1 VYKSRKYI
9 TVIVSFS
16 LITIS
21 PWFSLTASPSESDTS
36 VYGNVY
42 VTRWAEDRKSA
53 FSFSFDDGF
62 KAQFDNV
69 KPILNSFDF
78 NVTYFLLPPFL
89 TEQLPGIWRYGTWPM
104 FLEMHSEGS
113 QLGSHS
119 LNHPHLL
126 QLPLGDTLTQNTIHY
141 ELYHSKKI
149 IEARTSFEQCITF
162 AYPYAERNPFL
173 DSLASLYYE
182 SSRAI
187 GILPNNFTLSGLEWY
202 SLKSYEV
209 IFSEPRTVF
218 EDDLDELYN
227 FMNWIDNSIA
237 EGKWGIQLAHEV
249 VPFSQ
254 LGDLISQ
261 GAYNP
266 ISNEWL
272 ALLCEWLAQKCYD
285 NLIWIETIG
294 NITKYMKERDAH
306 SYQILS
312 QSNSL
317 IKISLTDNLP
327 DNIYNYPL
335 TAYISIPENWEK
347 VLLIQGTRSEVY
359 NTFSL
364 DTMQVI
370 LAQII
375 PDNGIIQMFDY
386 SSTFVE
392 VEKNQPTDF
401 ILHQNYPN
409 PFNPS
414 TTISYEL
421 LNSGYVSLNLYDIL
435 GNKISELIAGEKS
448 AGKHSVLF
456 DAGSLSS
463 GVYTYVLNIGGK
475 YQSKKLMLIK

>member
-1 VYKSRKYI
+1 MYKSRKYI
-9 TVIVSFS
+9 IVIVSFS

-21 PWFSLTASPSESDTS
+21 PWFSLTASSSKSDTS
-36 VYGNVY
+36 DYGNVY

-62 KAQFDNV
+62 KAQYDNV

-104 FLEMHSEGS
+104 FLEMYSEGS
-113 QLGSHS
+113 ELGSHS

-141 ELYHSKKI
+141 ELYKSKKM
-149 IEARTSFEQCITF
+149 IEARTDFEKCITF
-162 AYPYAERNPFL
+162 AYPYAEHNSFL
-173 DSLASLYYE
+173 DSLTSLYYE

-187 GILPNNFTLSGLEWY
+187 GITPNNFTLSGLEWY

-249 VPFSQ
+249 VPFEQ

-272 ALLCEWLAQKCYD
+272 ILLCEWLAQKSYD

-294 NITKYMKERDAH
+294 NITKYIKERDGH

-317 IKISLTDNLP
+317 IEISLTDNLP

-347 VLLIQGTRSEVY
+347 VLLIQGSISKVY
-359 NTFSL
+359 ETISL

-375 PDNGIIQMFDY
+375 PDNGIIQLIDHT
-386 SSTFVE
+386 SSFVE
-392 VEKNQPTDF
+392 TERTQPTNF
-401 ILHQNYPN
+401 ILYQNYPN
-409 PFNPS
+409 PFNP
-414 TTISYEL
+414 TTTLSYEIR
-421 LNSGYVSLNLYDIL
+421 NSGYVSLVLYDIL
-435 GNKISELIAGEKS
+435 GNKISELISSDQS
-448 AGKHSVLF
+448 AGKYSFVL
-456 DAGSLSS
+456 DASSLVS
-463 GVYTYVLNIGGK
+463 GVYTYVLSFDGR
-475 YQSKKLMLIK
+475 YESKKLMLIK

>member
-1 VYKSRKYI
+1 VHKSRKYI
-9 TVIVSFS
+9 TAIVSFL
-16 LITIS
+16 LIIIS
-21 PWFSLTASPSESDTS
+21 PCFKVIASSSASDS
-36 VYGNVY
+36 SNYGEVYI
-42 VTRWAEDRKSA
+42 TRWAEDRKSA

-62 KAQFDNV
+62 KAQYDNV
-69 KPILNSFDF
+69 YPILEEYEF
-78 NVTYFLLPPFL
+78 NATYFLLSPFL
-89 TEQLPGIWRYGTWPM
+89 SDTLIWRYGSWPM

-113 QLGSHS
+113 ELGSHS
-119 LNHPHLL
+119 LYHPHLL
-126 QLPLGDTLTQNTIHY
+126 ELSVGDTLTPNTIHY
-141 ELYHSKKI
+141 ELYQSKKM
-149 IEARTSFEQCITF
+149 IEARTSFEPCITF
-162 AYPYAERNPFL
+162 AYPYAEHNALL

-187 GILPNNFTLSGLEWY
+187 GISPNNFTLSGLEWY
-202 SLKSYEV
+202 SLKSAEI
-209 IFSEPRTVF
+209 IFSEPRVVF

-227 FMNWIDNSIA
+227 FMNWIENSITD
-237 EGKWGIQLAHEV
+237 GKWGIQLAHEV
-249 VPFSQ
+249 VPFTQ

-272 ALLCEWLAQKCYD
+272 TLLCDWLAQKSYD

-294 NITKYMKERDAH
+294 NIIKYMKERDAH

-317 IKISLTDNLP
+317 IEISLTDNLP

-335 TAYISIPENWEK
+335 TAYISIPETWEK
-347 VLLIQGTRSEVY
+347 VLLIQGSSSKVY
-359 NTFSL
+359 ETFSL

-375 PDNGIIQMFDY
+375 PDNGIIQLFDY
-386 SSTFVE
+386 NSTFIE
-392 VEKNQPTDF
+392 VERNQPTDF

-409 PFNPS
+409 PFNPT

-435 GNKISELIAGEKS
+435 GNKISELVAGEKP
-448 AGKHSVLF
+448 AGKHNILF
-456 DAGSLSS
+456 DAGSLPS
-463 GVYTYVLNIGGK
+463 GVYTYVLNIGDK
-475 YQSKKLMLIK
+475 IQSKKLMLIK